1 MIYDLKLD
9 ADGDLILGDQ
19 ARDADETPLYYT
31 RAMGT
36 GERPQLTTDPEI
48 GSVPVRPL
56 QIVSGES
63 SILQLVR
70 ARLMTENPDWL
81 LYPKVGADLSD
92 LIGKRNTPMTAE
104 EGRSMIIRALTY
116 DAAFSERELTVEAIP
131 VSRETLLFD
140 IKILR
145 RGNVYRYA
153 LTLSLQLGITN
164 FYEI

>member
-63 SILQLVR
+63 SMLQLVR

-81 LYPKVGADLSD
+81 LYP
-92 LIGKRNTPMTAE
+92 
-104 EGRSMIIRALTY
+104 
-116 DAAFSERELTVEAIP
+116 
-131 VSRETLLFD
+131 
-140 IKILR
+140 
-145 RGNVYRYA
+145 
-153 LTLSLQLGITN
+153 
-164 FYEI
+164 

>member
-63 SILQLVR
+63 SMLQLVR

-92 LIGKRNTPMTAE
+92 LIGKRNTPMTAQLKL
-104 EGRSMIIRALTY
+104 SQ
-116 DAAFSERELTVEAIP
+116 LTVR
-131 VSRETLLFD
+131 VSASMQTTPANSSVTASNSSEG
-140 IKILR
+140 KR
-145 RGNVYRYA
+145 RFGQPR
-153 LTLSLQLGITN
+153 TEQI
-164 FYEI
+164 